1 MSGRPIVIGT
11 RGSQLALWQAN
22 FVRDEL
28 KKLHPAVPVEIE
40 IIKTTGDAVLD
51 APLSAIGSKGLFTKE
66 IEQALLERRVDL
78 AVHSLK
84 DVPTMLPEGL
94 MIGAVSKREDVHD
107 VFVGHPGKP
116 RQTIEELPA
125 GATIA
130 TGSLRR
136 KCQLLKWRPDFRI
149 VDLRGN
155 LNTRLAKLEKSDWH
169 GIILAKAG
177 VVRLGAGDRITQTI
191 PADRMLPA
199 VGQGAL
205 GIEVRDDDEDT
216 IKLVRPLNS
225 EATLI
230 STNGERA
237 LLRMLEG
244 GCQVPIGAYGRIE
257 EGRFLLDG
265 MIGGLDG
272 KKIVRGAIHG
282 EPADSIALGEQLA
295 TVLLKSGGKELLDQV
310 RAPNLVEVP
319 DS

>member
-1 MSGRPIVIGT
+1 MSGRQFVIGT

-22 FVRDEL
+22 FVRNEL
-28 KKLHPAVPVEIE
+28 KRLHPGLPVEIE

-51 APLSAIGSKGLFTKE
+51 SPLSLIGSKGLFTKE

-84 DVPTMLPEGL
+84 DVPTMLPAGL
-94 MIGAVSKREDVHD
+94 MIAAVSKREDVRD
-107 VFVGHPGKP
+107 VFVGHSGKP
-116 RQTIEELPA
+116 RLPIEELPA
-125 GATIA
+125 GAVIA

-136 KCQLLKWRPDFRI
+136 KCQLLSWRPDLRI

-155 LNTRLAKLEKSDWH
+155 LNTRLAKLDRSNWH

-177 VVRLGAGDRITQTI
+177 IVRLGAGERITQTI
-191 PADRMLPA
+191 PEDRILPA

-205 GIEVRDDDEDT
+205 GIEIRDGDRETLD
-216 IKLVRPLNS
+216 LVKPLNS

-237 LLRMLEG
+237 LLRVLEG

-257 EGRFLLDG
+257 SGRFLLDG

-282 EPADSIALGEQLA
+282 EPGESAALGEQLA
-295 TVLLKSGGKELLDQV
+295 VVLLKSGGKELLDRV
-310 RAPNLVEVP
+310 RHPDLQEVP

>member
-1 MSGRPIVIGT
+1 MSGRQFVIGT

-22 FVRDEL
+22 FVRNEL
-28 KKLHPAVPVEIE
+28 KRLHPGLPVEIE

-51 APLSAIGSKGLFTKE
+51 SPLSLIGSMGLFTKE

-84 DVPTMLPEGL
+84 DVPTMLPAGL
-94 MIGAVSKREDVHD
+94 MIAAVSKREDVRD

-116 RQTIEELPA
+116 RLPIEELPA
-125 GATIA
+125 GAVIA

-136 KCQLLKWRPDFRI
+136 KCQLLSWRPDLRI

-155 LNTRLAKLEKSDWH
+155 LNTRLAKLDRSNWH

-177 VVRLGAGDRITQTI
+177 IVRLGAGERITQTI
-191 PADRMLPA
+191 PEDRILPA

-205 GIEVRDDDEDT
+205 GIEIRDGDRETLD
-216 IKLVRPLNS
+216 LVKPLNS

-237 LLRMLEG
+237 LLRALEG

-257 EGRFLLDG
+257 SGRLLLDG

-282 EPADSIALGEQLA
+282 EPGESAALGEQLA
-295 TVLLKSGGKELLDQV
+295 VVLLKSGGKELLDRV
-310 RAPNLVEVP
+310 RHPDLQEVP